1 MSSSRKFHI
10 FLACGVSALAAS
22 AAAAQAPGDGEV
34 PTHRVVAN
42 VADDTG
48 ARESLKTAPDIVV
61 TATRQ
66 AQGLSKVP
74 ISIAAYTQE
83 TLDQQGV
90 RAVDDIAR
98 LTPGVTFNRS
108 DQRNGGAAN
117 IAIRGISST
126 VGSATTGIYIDDTP
140 IQIRSIGFSAFTP
153 FPAVFDLERVEV
165 LRGPQGTLFGAGSEG
180 GAVRFITPQPDLT
193 QIRSYGRAEIAT
205 TRGGDTSYEAGAALN
220 IPVIGDRLAVRASG
234 YYRRDG
240 GYIDRVN
247 YITGNVVEKDSNR
260 TDTVVL
266 QGALAWAP
274 TEQLRITPTVFYQ
287 KLTIDDGN
295 YYWELLSNPRKGVF
309 RNGNAV
315 ANTSKDRFVLPALK
329 AELEL
334 GDVVL
339 VSNTSYFDRV
349 QSAINDYTV
358 FEAAIWTGN
367 GFFPAGMFAP
377 AFQDN
382 RQKNFTQEVRLQSSD
397 PTARLSWVVGG
408 FYSRNRQVAS
418 QLVQD
423 TFLPAL
429 IEARTGVPFE
439 VLLGQPLVNGLYTFV
454 LDDARSLDKQLA
466 GFAEVSFNVT
476 GKLKLTAGVRV
487 ADTKFKIRAQ
497 FIGPVV
503 GPPVDDTGRQSET
516 PVTPK
521 FGISYQADNNNLF
534 YATAAKGYRIGGYN
548 PAVGVP
554 CGVSPS
560 GDLRPGTPLGDI
572 GLANRPPLF
581 NSDSVWSYEVGSKNK
596 LFDRRVSIDAS
607 AFYID
612 WKNIQQGV
620 GLRCGFSFTNNNGSA
635 TSKGFDIAFQAVIL
649 EGLTLGGSV
658 GYTKAEFDDTVRAG
672 PAAVRNLVTEG
683 NDIALNPWQIYLNGQ
698 YDYGLFG
705 NRGYTR
711 FDYQYQSR
719 QKALTAQTDIRNGGV
734 DPTIPGRVSL
744 HALSLRTGVR
754 FDPFDVSLFVNNVF
768 DTHKALFRQQD
779 TPISGVYRATTIRPR
794 TIGLTA
800 TMRY

>member
-1 MSSSRKFHI
+1 MPDSRKLSI
-10 FLACGVSALAAS
+10 ALACGVSALAAG
-22 AAAAQAPGDGEV
+22 AATAQAPGGAEV
-34 PTHRVVAN
+34 AAQQAN
-42 VADDTG
+42 EANDNGGRT
-48 ARESLKTAPDIVV
+48 SLATADIVV

-98 LTPGVTFNRS
+98 LTPGVTLSRN
-108 DQRNGGAAN
+108 DQRNAGAAN

-193 QIRSYGRAEIAT
+193 TLRSYGRTEIAS

-220 IPVIGDRLAVRASG
+220 VPLVNDQLAVRASG

-240 GYIDRVN
+240 GYIDRVD
-247 YITGNVVEKDSNR
+247 YITGNVVEKDANR
-260 TDTVVL
+260 SDTVVL
-266 QGALAWAP
+266 QGALTWAP
-274 TEQLRITPTVFYQ
+274 VDGLRITPTVFYQ

-295 YYWELLSNPRKGVF
+295 YYWESLSDPGRGVF
-309 RNGNAV
+309 RNGNAI
-315 ANTSKDRFVLPALK
+315 ANTSSDRFVLPALK
-329 AELEL
+329 MELDL
-334 GDVVL
+334 GAVTL
-339 VSNTSYFDRV
+339 ASNTSYFDRK
-349 QSAINDYTV
+349 QSAVNDYTV
-358 FEAAIWTGN
+358 FESALWTGS

-377 AFQDN
+377 TRMSNQ
-382 RQKNFTQEVRLQSSD
+382 QKNFTQEIRLQSSD
-397 PTARLSWVVGG
+397 PTARLNWVVGA
-408 FYSRNRQVAS
+408 FYSRNRQIAS
-418 QLVQD
+418 QFVED

-429 IEARTGVPFE
+429 FEQRNGVPFE
-439 VLLGQPLVNGLYTFV
+439 VAFGQPLVDGRYTFV
-454 LDDARSLDKQLA
+454 LDDARSVDKQIA
-466 GFAEVSFNVT
+466 GFGEVNFNVT
-476 GKLKLTAGVRV
+476 EKLKLTAGIRV
-487 ADTKFKIRAQ
+487 AETKFKIRAQ
-497 FIGPVV
+497 FVGPVV
-503 GPPVDDTGRQSET
+503 GPPVDDSGRQSET
-516 PVTPK
+516 PITPK
-521 FGISYQADNNNLF
+521 FSVSYQADNNNLF

-554 CGVSPS
+554 CGVSGNGNLVAGS
-560 GDLRPGTPLGDI
+560 PLGNI
-572 GLANRPPLF
+572 GLTNRPPLF
-581 NSDSVWSYEVGSKNK
+581 DSDSVWSYEVGSKNK
-596 LFDRRVSIDAS
+596 LLDRRVSIDAS

-612 WKNIQQGV
+612 WKNIQQGIN
-620 GLRCGFSFTNNNGSA
+620 LQCGFAFTSNTGSA
-635 TSKGFDIAFQAVIL
+635 TSKGFDVAFQAVVA
-649 EGLTLGGSV
+649 EGLTLGGSI
-658 GYTKAEFDDTVRAG
+658 GYTKAEFDGTVRAG
-672 PAAVRNLVTEG
+672 PAAIKNLVTEG
-683 NDIALNPWQIYLNGQ
+683 NDIPLNPWQIYLNGQ
-698 YDYGLFG
+698 YEYDAFG
-705 NRGYTR
+705 HSGYTR

-719 QKALTAQTDIRNGGV
+719 QKALTPQTDVRNGGV

-768 DTHKALFRQQD
+768 DTHKRLFRQQD
-779 TPISGVYRATTIRPR
+779 TPVSGVYRGTTIRPR

-800 TMRY
+800 ALRY